1 MLIDFFYHLRTHKL
15 PVSVKEYLT
24 LLEAL
29 STPLMPPSLEDFYFL
44 ARTTLVKDETL
55 FDRFD
60 RAFGS
65 YYKAMEMKLPAGKTI
80 PLDWLVKEFERRL
93 TPEQKAELEK
103 HGWDKLMEMFKER
116 MEEQKGRHAGGSRWI
131 GTGGTSPFG
140 NGGYHPEGIRVGGK
154 SAGNRTA
161 IKVWDERQFRDYDDS
176 IELGIRNFKV
186 ALRRLRRFAR
196 EGAELELDLD
206 DTIKKTARNACY
218 LDIRMV
224 PERHNNVKVLMLLD
238 VGGSMD
244 DHIARVEELFSAAR
258 TEFRNLEVYY
268 FHNCPY
274 EYLWQSNHR
283 RQRERFETWDVLRK
297 FNADWRLIF
306 VGDATMSPY
315 EVLQPGGSVEHY
327 NKESGAEWL
336 GRMVN
341 QWPKSVW
348 LNPEPQGSW
357 QYRQSIGLIRNIV
370 QDRMFPVTVSGL
382 EQAMRLLSK

>member
-1 MLIDFFYHLRTHKL
+1 MLIDFFYHLRSNQL

-24 LLEAL
+24 LLDAL
-29 STPLMPPSLEDFYFL
+29 REPLMTPSLEDFYYL
-44 ARTTLVKDETL
+44 AKTTLVKDESL

-65 YYKAMEMKLPAGKTI
+65 YYRGLNAKLAGKEI

-103 HGWDKLMEMFKER
+103 HGWDKLMEMFNER
-116 MEEQKGRHAGGSRWI
+116 LNEQTERHAGGNRWI

-140 NGGYHPEGIRVGGK
+140 NSGYHPEGIRVGGE

-161 IKVWDERQFRDYDDS
+161 VKVWDERQFRDYDDQ

-206 DTIKKTARNACY
+206 DTIRSTARNAGH
-218 LDIRMV
+218 LDVKMI
-224 PERHNNVKVLMLLD
+224 PERHNSVKVLMLLD

-244 DHIARVEELFSAAR
+244 DHITRVEELFSAASS
-258 TEFRNLEVYY
+258 EFRNLEVYY

-274 EYLWQSNHR
+274 EHLWKSNRR
-283 RQRERFETWDVLRK
+283 RQMERFDTWDILRK

-306 VGDATMSPY
+306 VGDASMSPY

-327 NKESGAEWL
+327 NKEAGAQWL
-336 GRMVN
+336 QRMVTT
-341 QWPKSVW
+341 WPKAVW
-348 LNPEPQGSW
+348 LNPEPQASW
-357 QYRQSIGLIRNIV
+357 AYRQSIALIRNIM
-370 QDRMFPVTVSGL
+370 QDRMYPVTVAGL

>member
-1 MLIDFFYHLRTHKL
+1 MLVDFFYHLRSQQL

-24 LLEAL
+24 LLQAL
-29 STPLMPPSLEDFYFL
+29 GEPLMAPSLEDFYYL
-44 ARTTLVKDETL
+44 ARTTLVKDEAL

-65 YYKAMEMKLPAGKTI
+65 YYRAQQKKLGGKEI

-93 TPEQKAELEK
+93 TDEQKAEIEK

-116 MEEQKGRHAGGSRWI
+116 LDEQQGRHAGGNRWI

-161 IKVWDERQFRDYDDS
+161 VKVWDERQFKDYDDQV
-176 IELGIRNFKV
+176 ELGTRNFKV

-206 DTIKKTARNACY
+206 DTIRSTARNAGY
-218 LDIRMV
+218 LDLRLV
-224 PERHNNVKVLMLLD
+224 PERHNSVKVLMLLD

-244 DHIARVEELFSAAR
+244 DHITRVEELFSAAR
-258 TEFRNLEVYY
+258 SEFRNLEVYY

-274 EYLWQSNHR
+274 EHLWQSNR
-283 RQRERFETWDVLRK
+283 RRRMERFETWDILRK

-306 VGDATMSPY
+306 VGDASMSPY
-315 EVLQPGGSVEHY
+315 EILQPGGSVEHY
-327 NKESGAEWL
+327 NKEPGAQWIQ
-336 GRMVN
+336 RMV
-341 QWPKSVW
+341 QTWPKSVW
-348 LNPEPQGSW
+348 LNPEPSASW
-357 QYRQSIGLIRNIV
+357 SYRQSIALIKNIM
-370 QDRMFPVTVSGL
+370 QDRMFPVTVAGI

>member
-1 MLIDFFYHLRTHKL
+1 MLVDFFYHLRSQQL

-24 LLEAL
+24 LLQAL
-29 STPLMPPSLEDFYFL
+29 GEPLMAPSLEDFYYL
-44 ARTTLVKDETL
+44 ARTTLVKDEAL

-65 YYKAMEMKLPAGKTI
+65 YYRAQQKKLGGKEI

-93 TPEQKAELEK
+93 TDEQKAEIEK

-116 MEEQKGRHAGGSRWI
+116 LEEQKGRHEGGNKWI

-140 NGGYHPEGIRVGGK
+140 NGGANPEGIRVGG
-154 SAGNRTA
+154 SGGGRSA
-161 IKVWDERQFRDYDDS
+161 IKVWDERNFRDYDDS
-176 IELGIRNFKV
+176 IELGTRNFKV

-196 EGAELELDLD
+196 EGSDFELDLG
-206 DTIKKTARNACY
+206 DTIASTARNAGY
-218 LDIRMV
+218 LDIKMV

-244 DHIARVEELFSAAR
+244 DHIARVEELFSAASS
-258 TEFRNLEVYY
+258 EFRNLEVYY

-274 EYLWQSNHR
+274 KHLWKSNRR
-283 RQRERFETWDVLRK
+283 RQMERFETWDVLRK

-315 EVLQPGGSVEHY
+315 EILQPGGSVEHY
-327 NKESGAEWL
+327 NKEPGAEWL
-336 GRMVN
+336 QRMVSA
-341 QWPKSVW
+341 WPKSVW
-348 LNPEPQGSW
+348 LNPEPQASW
-357 QYRQSIGLIRNIV
+357 QYRQSIALIRNIV
-370 QDRMFPVTVSGL
+370 QDKMFPVTVSGI

>member
-1 MLIDFFYHLRTHKL
+1 MLIDFFYHLRSNQL

-24 LLEAL
+24 LLDAL
-29 STPLMPPSLEDFYFL
+29 REPLMKPSLEDFYYL
-44 ARTTLVKDETL
+44 AKTTLVKDESL

-65 YYKAMEMKLPAGKTI
+65 YYRGLNAKLAGKEI

-103 HGWDKLMEMFKER
+103 HGWDKLMEMFNER
-116 MEEQKGRHAGGSRWI
+116 LNEQTERHAGGNRWI

-140 NGGYHPEGIRVGGK
+140 NSGYHPEGIRVGGE

-161 IKVWDERQFRDYDDS
+161 VKVWDERQFRDYDDQ

-206 DTIKKTARNACY
+206 DTIRSTARNAGH
-218 LDIRMV
+218 LDVKMI
-224 PERHNNVKVLMLLD
+224 PERHNSVKVLMLLD

-244 DHIARVEELFSAAR
+244 DHITRVEELFSAASS
-258 TEFRNLEVYY
+258 EFRNLEVYY

-274 EYLWQSNHR
+274 EHLWKSNRR
-283 RQRERFETWDVLRK
+283 RQMERFDTWDILRK

-306 VGDATMSPY
+306 VGDASMSPY

-327 NKESGAEWL
+327 NKEAGAQWL
-336 GRMVN
+336 QRMVTT
-341 QWPKSVW
+341 WPKAVW
-348 LNPEPQGSW
+348 LNPEPQASW
-357 QYRQSIGLIRNIV
+357 AYRQSIALIRNIM
-370 QDRMFPVTVSGL
+370 QDRMYPVTVAGL